1 MQKELEEL
9 QPKLK
14 VAKEENEKMMT
25 VIEKESTE
33 VEAQSK
39 IVKRDEAIANEQAA
53 ESQALKDEVSD
64 HHRLSLSPP
73 SPPPPTPASFFVP
86 LSPPVRK

>member
-33 VEAQSK
+33 VAARSK
-39 IVKRDEAIANEQAA
+39 TVKKDEAIANEQAA
-53 ESQALKDEVSD
+53 EAQALKDEVYNI
-64 HHRLSLSPP
+64 HTILIL
-73 SPPPPTPASFFVP
+73 
-86 LSPPVRK
+86 L